1 MRKKLAIKNRIR
13 RISLYWKTWMITAVT
28 ILLTIALFFMI
39 FSIFAT
45 RFLEQQQQKK
55 FTHVS
60 DEIFQEIEKKGIK
73 PKKLEEYMLDGY
85 NIFVTQ
91 NDEIIYPKYEEMITY
106 SKNSDKAEPIED
118 DEFVAQVE
126 VVQANAVDSSA
137 LSASRKITYQGTQ
150 YGVTILSPSIV
161 NQKEIKNVF
170 YSIIPYFIVIGLVVS
185 AILSMFYAR
194 YFSKKVNHLNRTIH
208 QMAEN
213 SPMIDYQEREG
224 DELQKLENSL
234 HKMYHELQMAM
245 QRLHQEMSM
254 VKRLEQDRQVFM
266 RGATHELKT
275 PIMAMNTMLE
285 GMLSGVEGYEN
296 HEYYL
301 QACYQRLQSMSHLVQ
316 EMLEV
321 SRIESVMFS
330 GEMNLKE
337 ATEEVIE
344 VYDYMIED
352 RQLTL
357 SVDLSE
363 SGKVQIPK
371 RNLQKILSNLI
382 GNAVKY
388 TPINGKIT
396 IISSQKYWEIRNEVK
411 DAQILEKEKIFE
423 PFVSL
428 EIEKEEEFAKSHGLG
443 LYIVDTILKQYGYVY
458 HWTISEKTSEFIF
471 QIQLDV
477 QKMDGKIENSKD
489 ITTLY

>member
-1 MRKKLAIKNRIR
+1 
-13 RISLYWKTWMITAVT
+13 
-28 ILLTIALFFMI
+28 
-39 FSIFAT
+39 
-45 RFLEQQQQKK
+45 
-55 FTHVS
+55 
-60 DEIFQEIEKKGIK
+60 
-73 PKKLEEYMLDGY
+73 
-85 NIFVTQ
+85 
-91 NDEIIYPKYEEMITY
+91 
-106 SKNSDKAEPIED
+106 
-118 DEFVAQVE
+118 
-126 VVQANAVDSSA
+126 
-137 LSASRKITYQGTQ
+137 
-150 YGVTILSPSIV
+150 
-161 NQKEIKNVF
+161 
-170 YSIIPYFIVIGLVVS
+170 
-185 AILSMFYAR
+185 
-194 YFSKKVNHLNRTIH
+194 
-208 QMAEN
+208 
-213 SPMIDYQEREG
+213 
-224 DELQKLENSL
+224 
-234 HKMYHELQMAM
+234 
-245 QRLHQEMSM
+245 
-254 VKRLEQDRQVFM
+254 
-266 RGATHELKT
+266 
-275 PIMAMNTMLE
+275 
-285 GMLSGVEGYEN
+285 
-296 HEYYL
+296 
-301 QACYQRLQSMSHLVQ
+301 
-316 EMLEV
+316 
-321 SRIESVMFS
+321 
-330 GEMNLKE
+330 
-337 ATEEVIE
+337 
-344 VYDYMIED
+344 MIED